1 MTNSRINLNDTFIVS
16 IMKMSDG
23 NPGAVTA
30 ITALSTV
37 NPSVDPESAMG
48 PYAPLLSLDTHR
60 IYGSAI
66 WILYKDIC
74 KQNARTMLMLLRAVQ
89 LGLFS
94 ESALQRLSQDDR
106 SETISAEKM
115 TELDMQV
122 CARLNQFQR
131 PTKAT
136 GESNE

>member
-1 MTNSRINLNDTFIVS
+1 MTTSRINLSDTLMTAVI
-16 IMKMSDG
+16 KMSDG

-30 ITALSTV
+30 LMALSTV
-37 NPSVDPESAMG
+37 KPTVDPESAMG
-48 PYAPLLSLDTHR
+48 PYAPLLSLDTHQ

-66 WILYKDIC
+66 WILYKDVC
-74 KQNARTMLMLLRAVQ
+74 KQSARTMLMLLRAVQ

-94 ESALQRLSQDDR
+94 ESALQRLSQAECKLVLSD
-106 SETISAEKM
+106 EKM

-122 CARLNQFQR
+122 CAKLEQFQR

-136 GESNE
+136 GD

>member
-1 MTNSRINLNDTFIVS
+1 MTTSRINLSDTFMTAMI
-16 IMKMSDG
+16 KMADG
-23 NPGAVTA
+23 NPGA
-30 ITALSTV
+30 INALMDLSLASPT
-37 NPSVDPESAMG
+37 VDPESAMG
-48 PYAPLLSLDTHR
+48 PYAPLLSLDTHQ

-66 WILYKDIC
+66 WILYKDVC

-94 ESALQRLSQDDR
+94 EGALQRLSQEDR

-122 CARLNQFQR
+122 CARLEQFQR

-136 GESNE
+136 GE

>member
-1 MTNSRINLNDTFIVS
+1 MTTSRINLSDTLMTAVI
-16 IMKMSDG
+16 KMSDG

-30 ITALSTV
+30 LMALSTV
-37 NPSVDPESAMG
+37 KPTVDPESAMG
-48 PYAPLLSLDTHR
+48 PYAPLLSLDTHQ

-66 WILYKDIC
+66 WILYKDVC
-74 KQNARTMLMLLRAVQ
+74 KQDARTMLMLLRAVQ

-94 ESALQRLSQDDR
+94 EGALQRLSQNNNGG
-106 SETISAEKM
+106 ISDEKM

-122 CARLNQFQR
+122 CAQLEQFQR

-136 GESNE
+136 GE

>member
-1 MTNSRINLNDTFIVS
+1 MTTSRINLSDTFMTAIV
-16 IMKMSDG
+16 KMSDG

-30 ITALSTV
+30 LMALSTV
-37 NPSVDPESAMG
+37 KPTVDPEFAMG
-48 PYAPLLSLDTHR
+48 PYAPLLSLDTHQ

-66 WILYKDIC
+66 WILYKDVC
-74 KQNARTMLMLLRAVQ
+74 KQDARTMLMLLRAVQ

-94 ESALQRLSQDDR
+94 EGDLQRLSQA
-106 SETISAEKM
+106 EYKLGISDEKM

-122 CARLNQFQR
+122 CARLEQFQR

-136 GESNE
+136 GD